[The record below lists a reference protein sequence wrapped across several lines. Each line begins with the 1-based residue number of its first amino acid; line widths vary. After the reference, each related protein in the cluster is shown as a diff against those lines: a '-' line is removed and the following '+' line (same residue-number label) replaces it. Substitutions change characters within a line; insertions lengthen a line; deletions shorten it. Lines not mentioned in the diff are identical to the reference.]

1 MNKINY
7 QKELDK
13 LIAEFDKEGRV
24 PSLLLHSC
32 CGPCSSYCIEYLSQ
46 YFNITVFYYNPNI
59 YPDEEY
65 YLRVK
70 EQQRFIEAFPT
81 RHPVSF
87 IEGDYDKESFYEIA
101 RGLEHEPEKGA
112 RCLKCYDLRLRRTA
126 QVAKEKGFDFFTTT
140 LTISPM
146 KDSQVLNEIGIRIS
160 EELGVKWLPSD
171 FKKREGYKR
180 STELSREYE
189 MYRQDY
195 CGCVFSYRD
204 RHSLPLEGK
213 GDRVSGG

>member
-13 LIAEFDKEGRV
+13 LIETFEKEGVV

-46 YFNITVFYYNPNI
+46 YFNVTVFYYNPNI
-59 YPDEEY
+59 YPDDEY
-65 YLRVK
+65 YHRVK

-81 RHPVSF
+81 KYPVSF

-101 RGLEHEPEKGA
+101 KGFEHEPEKGA
-112 RCLKCYDLRLRRTA
+112 RCHRCYDLRLRRTA
-126 QVAKEKGFDFFTTT
+126 LKAKEKGFDFFTTT

-160 EELGVKWLPSD
+160 EEIGVKWLPSD
-171 FKKREGYKR
+171 FKKKEGYKR
-180 STELSREYE
+180 STELSKEYD

-195 CGCVFSYRD
+195 CGCVFSFRE
-204 RHSLPLEGK
+204 RQLQKEQ
-213 GDRVSGG
+213 VQA

>member
-13 LIAEFDKEGRV
+13 LIDRFQKEGRV

-46 YFNITVFYYNPNI
+46 FFYITVFYYNPNI

-65 YLRVK
+65 YHRVK
-70 EQQRFIEAFPT
+70 EQQRFIQAFPT
-81 RHPVSF
+81 KNPVKF
-87 IEGDYDKESFYEIA
+87 IEGDYDKESFYDIA
-101 RGLEHEPEKGA
+101 RGLEKEPEKGI
-112 RCLKCYDLRLRRTA
+112 RCHKCYELRLRRTA
-126 QVAKEKGFDFFTTT
+126 RKAKELGLDFFTTT

-146 KDSQVLNEIGIRIS
+146 KDSQVLNEIGMEIAK
-160 EELGVKWLPSD
+160 EEGASWLYSD
-171 FKKREGYKR
+171 FKKKEGYKR
-180 STELSREYE
+180 STELSQEYD

-195 CGCVFSYRD
+195 CGCVYSYNERQLQKQ
-204 RHSLPLEGK
+204 SKE
-213 GDRVSGG
+213 

>member
-13 LIAEFDKEGRV
+13 LIIKFTEEGQV

-32 CGPCSSYCIEYLSQ
+32 CAPCSSYCIEYLSQ
-46 YFNITVFYYNPNI
+46 FFYVTVFYYNPNI

-65 YLRVK
+65 YHRVK
-70 EQQRFIEAFPT
+70 EQQRFIKEFPT
-81 RHPVSF
+81 KYPVKF
-87 IEGDYDKESFYEIA
+87 IEGDYDKSSFYEIA
-101 RGLEHEPEKGA
+101 KGLEKEPEKGK
-112 RCLKCYDLRLRRTA
+112 RCHRCYDLRLRRTA
-126 QVAKEKGFDFFTTT
+126 TVAKEKGFDFFSTT

-146 KDSQVLNEIGIRIS
+146 KDSQVLNEIGVSIGT
-160 EELGVKWLPSD
+160 ELGINWLYSD

-180 STELSREYE
+180 STEISKEYD

-195 CGCVFSYRD
+195 CGCVYSYNERQLQKQATKMED
-204 RHSLPLEGK
+204 
-213 GDRVSGG
+213 

>member
-13 LIAEFDKEGRV
+13 LISGFNKEGVV

-46 YFNITVFYYNPNI
+46 YFNVTVFYYNPNI
-59 YPDEEY
+59 YPDDEY
-65 YLRVK
+65 YHRVK
-70 EQQRFIEAFPT
+70 EQKRFIEAFPT
-81 RHPVSF
+81 KHPVAF
-87 IEGDYDKESFYEIA
+87 IEGDYDKEHFYEIA
-101 RGLEHEPEKGA
+101 KGLEHEPEKGA
-112 RCLKCYDLRLRRTA
+112 RCHKCYDLRLRRTA
-126 QVAKEKGFDFFTTT
+126 LVAKEKGFDFFTTT

-160 EELGVKWLPSD
+160 DEVGVKWLPSD
-171 FKKREGYKR
+171 FKKKEGYKR
-180 STELSREYE
+180 STELSKEYD

-195 CGCVFSYRD
+195 CGCVFSFRE
-204 RHSLPLEGK
+204 RQLQKEQ
-213 GDRVSGG
+213 VQA

>member
-13 LIAEFDKEGRV
+13 LIAEFEKEGQV

-46 YFNITVFYYNPNI
+46 FFSITVFYYNPNI

-65 YLRVK
+65 YHRVK
-70 EQQRFIEAFPT
+70 EQQRFINEFPAK
-81 RHPVSF
+81 HKVSF
-87 IEGDYDKESFYEIA
+87 IEGDYDTDRFYQMA
-101 RGLEHEPEKGA
+101 KGLENEPEKGA
-112 RCLKCYDLRLRRTA
+112 RCHKCYDLRLRRTA
-126 QVAKEKGFDFFTTT
+126 EVALEKGFDFFTTT

-146 KDSQVLNEIGIRIS
+146 KDSQILNEIGFSIA
-160 EELGVKWLPSD
+160 EELGARWLPSD
-171 FKKREGYKR
+171 FKKKEGYKR
-180 STELSREYE
+180 STELSREYN

-195 CGCVFSYRD
+195 CGCVYSYRD
-204 RHSLPLEGK
+204 RQQQKANEME
-213 GDRVSGG
+213 D

>member
-13 LIAEFDKEGRV
+13 LISGFNKEGVV

-46 YFNITVFYYNPNI
+46 YFNVTVFYYNPNI
-59 YPDEEY
+59 YPDDEY
-65 YLRVK
+65 YHRVK
-70 EQQRFIEAFPT
+70 EQKRFIEAFPAK
-81 RHPVSF
+81 HPVAF
-87 IEGDYDKESFYEIA
+87 IEGDYDKEHFYEIA
-101 RGLEHEPEKGA
+101 KGLEHEPEKGA
-112 RCLKCYDLRLRRTA
+112 RCHKCYDLRLRRTA
-126 QVAKEKGFDFFTTT
+126 FVAKEKGFDFFTTT

-160 EELGVKWLPSD
+160 EEVGVKWLPSD
-171 FKKREGYKR
+171 FKKKEGYKR
-180 STELSREYE
+180 STELSKEYD

-195 CGCVFSYRD
+195 CGCVFSFRE
-204 RHSLPLEGK
+204 RQLQKEQ
-213 GDRVSGG
+213 VQA

>member
-13 LIAEFDKEGRV
+13 LISGFNKEGVV

-46 YFNITVFYYNPNI
+46 YFNVTVFYYNPNI
-59 YPDEEY
+59 YPDDEY
-65 YLRVK
+65 YHRVK
-70 EQQRFIEAFPT
+70 EQKRFIEAFPT
-81 RHPVSF
+81 KHPVAF
-87 IEGDYDKESFYEIA
+87 IEGDYDKDHFYEIA
-101 RGLEHEPEKGA
+101 KGLEHEPEKGA
-112 RCLKCYDLRLRRTA
+112 RCHKCYDLRLRRTA
-126 QVAKEKGFDFFTTT
+126 FVAKEKGFDFFTTT

-160 EELGVKWLPSD
+160 DEVGVKWLPSD
-171 FKKREGYKR
+171 FKKKEGYKR
-180 STELSREYE
+180 STELSKEYD

-195 CGCVFSYRD
+195 CGCVFSFRE
-204 RHSLPLEGK
+204 RQLQKEQ
-213 GDRVSGG
+213 VQA

>member
-13 LIAEFDKEGRV
+13 LISGFNKEGVV

-46 YFNITVFYYNPNI
+46 YFNVTVFYYNPNI
-59 YPDEEY
+59 YPDDEY
-65 YLRVK
+65 YHRVK
-70 EQQRFIEAFPT
+70 EQKRFIEAFPT
-81 RHPVSF
+81 KHPVAF
-87 IEGDYDKESFYEIA
+87 IEGDYDKEHFYEIA
-101 RGLEHEPEKGA
+101 KGLEHEPEKGA
-112 RCLKCYDLRLRRTA
+112 RCHKCYDLRLRRTA
-126 QVAKEKGFDFFTTT
+126 LVAKEKGFDFFTTT

-160 EELGVKWLPSD
+160 EEVGVKWLPSD
-171 FKKREGYKR
+171 FKKKEGYKR
-180 STELSREYE
+180 STELSKEYD

-195 CGCVFSYRD
+195 CGCVFSFRE
-204 RHSLPLEGK
+204 RQLQKEQ
-213 GDRVSGG
+213 VQA